1 MAVFHIEK
9 TRDYTVMS
17 YHHLR
22 DAELPLKAKGL
33 LPSARKGRT
42 ASALR
47 SRNWSGQVISSA
59 TGFGITPDSARPKEV
74 SPDTVYPDTEN
85 PDMDNPGLENQ
96 PQLNIDKSSNYPL
109 KKDLSNTDKSNPIL
123 SNPPT
128 PNGEQIGD
136 RKSVV

>member
-85 PDMDNPGLENQ
+85 PDMDKPGLENQ
-96 PQLNIDKSSNYPL
+96 PQLIDRSSNHPSKTCL
-109 KKDLSNTDKSNPIL
+109 
-123 SNPPT
+123 
-128 PNGEQIGD
+128 
-136 RKSVV
+136 